1 MALLLI
7 LMSLFS
13 LVFSGFGS
21 NTSHATSQTFRASPA
36 VPHVQKSTHIQ
47 KSVTRSHVSTR
58 THVTVRAHASVR
70 SSHGTAKSSVSCS
83 ASVKIKGASTQTSRT
98 CRYSPVAP

>member
-21 NTSHATSQTFRASPA
+21 STSHSSSQTFRASPGTA
-36 VPHVQKSTHIQ
+36 HVQ
-47 KSVTRSHVSTR
+47 KSVTRSHVTTR
-58 THVTVRAHASVR
+58 THVTARAHTSVR
-70 SSHGTAKSSVSCS
+70 SSHATAKSSVSCS